1 MSKRWV
7 LEAGLLNTEGD
18 VEWMESLAKASV
30 DFVQVD
36 EMVDASGN
44 EIKIKRKKKL
54 NAKDKKKLMKSI
66 REKIKNNEDLDSEEE
81 GYAIEWNL

>member
-1 MSKRWV
+1 M
-7 LEAGLLNTEGD
+7 NTEGD
-18 VEWMESLAKASV
+18 VEWMESLQKAS

-36 EMVDASGN
+36 EMVDAGN

-54 NAKDKKKLMKSI
+54 NAKDKKKLMKSV

-81 GYAIEWNL
+81 GYAIGICNSINDS